1 MLLLVLLYLILNKT
15 GELSHRLF
23 SHLIFVVGGIDLFIG
38 GAIVYI
44 VNIDIVSILL
54 GVIIFCNYIIL
65 CWRDIILIDL
75 SISLLALMCGDIVT
89 RLLVCLSCLER
100 HWRQW
105 VH

>member
-1 MLLLVLLYLILNKT
+1 MRLLVLLYLILKKT
-15 GELSHRLF
+15 GELSHRLI

-44 VNIDIVSILL
+44 VNIDIVSIFL

-89 RLLVCLSCLER
+89 GLLVCLNC
-100 HWRQW
+100 
-105 VH
+105 